1 MNMEDEAYQAACAT
15 LQGYINGIKHMQDY
29 ATSAAAAVSAAVN
42 RELGD
47 TGTPSTG
54 VPGHAEG
61 TTFSEPFYLAGEEGP
76 ELIKSGGGDV
86 VFPHSETEK
95 ILESLDNHREENKAV
110 TDMSQ
115 RNTTN
120 YTTVLPAPN
129 QPENVSKTITLNIN
143 GSGSIQLD
151 RNVDKEQVWD
161 DVKDTIKDKLYEILA
176 DEIYEGSDQVYEY

>member
-1 MNMEDEAYQAACAT
+1 MNMEEEAYNAAKAT
-15 LQGYINGIKHMQDY
+15 LQGYINGIKSMQDY
-29 ATSAAAAVSAAVN
+29 AASAAAAVAAAAN
-42 RELGD
+42 RELGNP
-47 TGTPSTG
+47 GTPSTG
-54 VPGHAEG
+54 VKEYAEG
-61 TTFSEPFYLAGEEGP
+61 TTFSAPFYLAGEEGP

-120 YTTVLPAPN
+120 YMTVLPAPN
-129 QPENVSKTITLNIN
+129 QPETVSKSITLNIN

-161 DVKDTIKDKLYEILA
+161 DVKDVIKENLMDILA
-176 DEIYEGSDQVYEY
+176 EEMLTGSDQVYDY